1 MRYIILITAIVLSA
15 GCASSANT
23 YNPEEMADLA
33 SQLKDISAAV
43 DGTLKFSSESYTDP
57 QKLLLTA
64 IRGDKSRLT
73 PFKNYQL
80 KVVIQEQNAA
90 LLLCQDERLLIEDAG
105 CTAKSDIQ
113 HWQSSTPLACEATV
127 TFSQLCASH

>member
-1 MRYIILITAIVLSA
+1 MRYITLITAIVLST

-43 DGTLKFSSESYTDP
+43 DGTLKFSSEPYTDP

-80 KVVIQEQNAA
+80 KVVIQEQDAAKKFIRIKEKVRVVDNAK
-90 LLLCQDERLLIEDAG
+90 I
-105 CTAKSDIQ
+105 
-113 HWQSSTPLACEATV
+113 
-127 TFSQLCASH
+127 SHSAF